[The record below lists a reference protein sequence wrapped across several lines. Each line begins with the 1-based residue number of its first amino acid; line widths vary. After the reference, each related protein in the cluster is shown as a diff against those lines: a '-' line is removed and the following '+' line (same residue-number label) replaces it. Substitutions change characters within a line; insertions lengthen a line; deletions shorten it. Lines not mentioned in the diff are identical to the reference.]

1 MNKVEENCKY
11 QCLRKIKFKEI
22 FDFQLIYVRKSKCWP
37 SLKFMQTFKG
47 LEMVPGSVSV
57 YLVYLASQLKNHWIP
72 QPWTFTIPASPVNKN

>member
-72 QPWTFTIPASPVNKN
+72 SPVNKN